1 MSTAMTQQ
9 EKEAFLA
16 AVHVGVL
23 SIPRDG
29 QAPLTVP
36 VWYSYEAGGEI
47 WFVTGR
53 TSRKGQ
59 LLAPGRP
66 VSFCVQD
73 EQPPYKYV
81 TVEGTVTAVKPSETE
96 RDVRP
101 LAYRYLG
108 RERGDRYMETT
119 GGAETREENIL
130 VCIRPQRW
138 LAVDYSKESQI

>member
-1 MSTAMTQQ
+1 MSTTMTQQ

-23 SIPRDG
+23 SIPREE

-36 VWYSYEAGGEI
+36 VWYGYEAGGEI

-53 TSRKGQ
+53 DSHKGR
-59 LLAPGRP
+59 LLSLGRC
-66 VSFCVQD
+66 VSLCVQD

-81 TVEGTVTAVKPSETE
+81 TVEGTVSAVKPSEVE

-101 LAYRYLG
+101 LAHRYLG
-108 RERGDRYMETT
+108 REWGDQYIATT
-119 GGAETREENIL
+119 GFAEAREENIL
-130 VCIRPQRW
+130 VCVRPQRW
-138 LAVDYSKESQI
+138 LAVDYAKELQI

>member
-23 SIPRDG
+23 SIPRAG

-36 VWYSYEAGGEI
+36 VWYGYEVGGEI

-53 TSRKGQ
+53 DSRKGQ
-59 LLAPGRP
+59 LLTLGCL
-66 VSFCVQD
+66 VSLCVQD

-81 TVEGTVTAVKPSETE
+81 TVEGTVSVVQPSDVE

-101 LAYRYLG
+101 LAHRYLG
-108 RERGDRYMETT
+108 RKRGDQYMATT
-119 GGAETREENIL
+119 GDAGVHEDNIL
-130 VCIRPQRW
+130 VRVRPQRW
-138 LAVDYSKESQI
+138 LAVDYGKELQI

>member
-1 MSTAMTQQ
+1 MSIAMTQQ

-23 SIPRDG
+23 SISRTG

-36 VWYSYEAGGEI
+36 VWYGYEVGGEI

-53 TSRKGQ
+53 DSRKGR
-59 LLAPGRP
+59 LLTLGCS
-66 VSFCVQD
+66 VSLCVQD

-81 TVEGTVTAVKPSETE
+81 TVEGTVSAIKSSEVE

-101 LAYRYLG
+101 LAHRYLG
-108 RERGDRYMETT
+108 RERGDHFIATT
-119 GGAETREENIL
+119 GGAEAREENIL
-130 VCIRPQRW
+130 VCVRPRRW
-138 LAVDYSKESQI
+138 LAVDYGKELQI